1 MKATKRSGRYW
12 VLAPHQEA
20 LLTEYLSFLAAA
32 GLRAGRKEATE
43 VKAFFGLIGDPED
56 WAALPLRD
64 QLAVP
69 VYLRPIV
76 ARLFLMGKL
85 VAPADY
91 LIAHQTFLGSVAARH
106 APEFFA
112 EFIAMAAKVGN
123 SAIRAAGRDW
133 ERRQWNHLVMMAAVE
148 GVSADTVTAAQL
160 DAGRDNLWNA
170 ARTQGRDAF
179 AKRIVMCH
187 FETSATLFHLGRI
200 DRFPERVH
208 LSAREDFDARWAAC
222 APGVAATVRAYL
234 AQRAA
239 VRRPS
244 TVNGERQCLMQ
255 FAEFLAARFPQ
266 VTSLAG
272 LRREHVEAFKLDLAS
287 RAPQWRGRP
296 VGGHAAEKLSQ
307 RTVYRRLCIVKNL
320 IDRLQEQDAPDA
332 PVGKLVLPDDL
343 PLQDK
348 PLPRFIDDAAFAK
361 LLVAARADEDPF
373 VRLAVEFLARTGLRI
388 GEFLDLTTGA
398 VVQIGSGYWLRVPIG
413 KLHND
418 RYIPLHP
425 QLKELLDEWMAGR
438 APELRT
444 SYVFM
449 LYGRRISR
457 AHIRRGLSRVAERA
471 GIGHVTPHQLRHTLA
486 TQAINRGMSLEALAA
501 LLGHKTLAM
510 TLVYARIAD
519 RTVADEYFTVSE
531 KVEALYDQPKTLP
544 ADAEGSE
551 MAKLRREMHRRML
564 GNGYCARPVELDC
577 HFESICESCTYF
589 VTTVEFRPTL
599 QAQRDDAETKGQ
611 IGRVK
616 VFDGLLSRLD
626 TEAG

>member
-1 MKATKRSGRYW
+1 MKATKRSRRYW
-12 VLAPHQEA
+12 VLAPHQETLVA
-20 LLTEYLSFLAAA
+20 EYLAFLTAA

-43 VKAFFGLIGDPED
+43 VKAFCGLIGDPED
-56 WAALPLRD
+56 WAALPLAD
-64 QLAVP
+64 QLTVP
-69 VYLRPIV
+69 AYLRPIV
-76 ARLFLMGKL
+76 ARLFLMGRL
-85 VAPADY
+85 AAPADY

-106 APEFFA
+106 DSSFFT
-112 EFIAMAAKVGN
+112 EFIDMAAKVGN
-123 SAIRAAGRDW
+123 SAVRACGRDW

-148 GVSADTVTAAQL
+148 GVPAGQITPAQL
-160 DAGRDNLWNA
+160 DAGRDKLWRA
-170 ARTQGRDAF
+170 ARAQGRDAF

-208 LSAREDFDARWAAC
+208 LDAREDFAARWDRC
-222 APGVAATVRAYL
+222 VPGVAATIQAYL
-234 AQRAA
+234 DQRAA

-244 TVNGERQCLMQ
+244 TVRGERQCLIQ
-255 FAEFLAARFPQ
+255 FAEFLADRFPE
-266 VTSLAG
+266 VTSLAE
-272 LRREHVEAFKLDLAS
+272 LRREHIEAYKLDLAT
-287 RAPQWRGRP
+287 RAPLWRNPHPG
-296 VGGHAAEKLSQ
+296 VEKLSQ
-307 RTVYRRLCIVKNL
+307 STIYHRLLILRNL
-320 IDRLQEQDAPDA
+320 IDRLQEQGSPDA
-332 PVGKLVLPDDL
+332 PRGKLVLPDDL
-343 PLQDK
+343 PIKDR

-361 LLVAARADEDPF
+361 LLVAARVDPDPF

-388 GEFLDLTTGA
+388 GEFLDLTTDA

-425 QLKELLDEWMAGR
+425 QLKELLDEWLAGR

-444 SYVFM
+444 SYLFM
-449 LYGRRISR
+449 LYGRRVSR
-457 AHIRRGLSRVAERA
+457 THVAKGLSRVAERA

-519 RTVADEYFTVSE
+519 RTVADEYFSVSE
-531 KVEALYDQPKTLP
+531 KVEALYDQPKELS
-544 ADAEGSE
+544 ADAEGAE

-599 QAQRDDAETKGQ
+599 KAQRDDAETKGQ
-611 IGRVK
+611 VARVK

-626 TEAG
+626 TEAS

>member
-20 LLTEYLSFLAAA
+20 LVNEYVAFVAAA

-43 VKAFFGLIGDPED
+43 VKAFCGLFGDPKE
-56 WAALPLRD
+56 WAALPLAK
-64 QLAVP
+64 QLAIP
-69 VYLRPIV
+69 VYLRPVV
-76 ARLFLMGKL
+76 ARFFLMGKL
-85 VAPADY
+85 AAPAEY
-91 LIAHQTFLGSVAARH
+91 LIAAHPCLGSIAARH
-106 APEFFA
+106 DPDFFA
-112 EFIAMAAKVGN
+112 EFVAMAAKVGN
-123 SAIRAAGRDW
+123 SAVRAAGRDW

-148 GVSADTVTAAQL
+148 GVSASQITAAQL
-160 DAGRDNLWNA
+160 DAGREKLWRA
-170 ARTQGRDAF
+170 ARAQGRDAF

-187 FETSATLFHLGRI
+187 FETSSTLFHLGRI
-200 DRFPERVH
+200 DSFPERVH

-222 APGVAATVRAYL
+222 APGVAATIRAYL

-255 FAEFLAARFPQ
+255 FAEFLAKEAPD
-266 VTSLAG
+266 VASLAQ
-272 LRREHVEAFKLDLAS
+272 LRREHIEAFKLDLAT

-296 VGGHAAEKLSQ
+296 VGGHAAQKLSR

-343 PLQDK
+343 PIEDK

-361 LLVAARADEDPF
+361 LLVAARADDDPF

-388 GEFLDLTTGA
+388 GEFLDLTTDA

-425 QLKELLDEWMAGR
+425 QLKALLDDWMVGR

-449 LYGRRISR
+449 LHGRRISR
-457 AHIRRGLSRVAERA
+457 AHIRRGLDRVAERA
-471 GIGHVTPHQLRHTLA
+471 EIGHVTPHQLRHTLA
-486 TQAINRGMSLEALAA
+486 TQAINRGMSLEALAT

-519 RTVADEYFTVSE
+519 RTVADEYFSVSE

-599 QAQRDDAETKGQ
+599 KAQRDDAEAKGQ
-611 IGRVK
+611 VGRVK
-616 VFDGLLSRLD
+616 VFEGLLSRLD
-626 TEAG
+626 TEAS